1 MTRASGRIRFGR
13 NRGQAMVEFAVII
26 PVFLLVLMTVLEFGL
41 VFSHHVTMEYASR
54 EGARMGAA
62 LANGSVAFDCKDVDD
77 QVVAAVQRVLT
88 SSGSPID
95 IDEITEIRIYRSD
108 ANGREQGG
116 VVNVWTL
123 GKGPT
128 VDGVELRFKEDSEN
142 WSACSRS
149 NTGFGTTD
157 SIGIAVS
164 YRYHFVTPLGNLLG
178 MVGDPVL
185 AMSDR
190 TVMALNPS

>member
-1 MTRASGRIRFGR
+1 MSRMRAGRS
-13 NRGQAMVEFAVII
+13 RGQAMVEFTVII

-41 VFSHHVTMEYASR
+41 VFSHHVTMEYATR

-88 SSGSPID
+88 ASGSPID
-95 IDEITEIRIYRSD
+95 IDEIDEIRIYKAD
-108 ANGREQGG
+108 ASGREQGS
-116 VVNVWTL
+116 VNVWIL
-123 GKGPT
+123 GDGPK
-128 VDGVELRFKEDSEN
+128 VDGEALLFKETSAN
-142 WSACSRS
+142 WSACSR
-149 NTGFGTTD
+149 NNVGFGATD
-157 SIGIAVS
+157 SIGIS
-164 YRYHFVTPLGNLLG
+164 LGYRYRFITPLGNLLG
-178 MVGDPVL
+178 LVGDPVI